1 MKFLKL
7 FSFSL
12 FMFIKV
18 SHAQNAILPFTGAKI
33 FTQGLSAKNIE
44 IAIDGY
50 ILTSNIAPLN
60 KEIVFKL
67 IQPQGF
73 VTDASKKYYPAA
85 EVTITDAAGAILGKT
100 ADAFYA
106 TATTGVAP
114 EKFKEL
120 IVKTG
125 LSGAVIKNNT
135 AITISINLSDKK
147 SKNTLKIIF
156 PVQIATASQG
166 LKASAG
172 VLATPVNAG
181 GIIYNSNL
189 KIKKAEYKIDNEI
202 RVDPTLSYCSVEL
215 TEITG
220 ASLDEIASGKEFYYV
235 YDANL
240 QQVSK
245 KDKLLKSIK
254 GSIEGN
260 VSTYLLKIPFKLKTD
275 KTNHFV
281 RFRWESKDG
290 KRIIDGVFEM
300 K

>member
-1 MKFLKL
+1 MLV
-7 FSFSL
+7 
-12 FMFIKV
+12 FINI

-33 FTQGLSAKNIE
+33 FTLGLAAKSIE
-44 IAIDGY
+44 ITIDGY

-73 VTDASKKYYPAA
+73 VTDASKKYYPVA
-85 EVTITDAAGAILGKT
+85 EVTITDAAGVVLGRT

-135 AITISINLSDKK
+135 ALTISINLSDKK
-147 SKNTLKIIF
+147 SKNSLKIIF

-172 VLATPVNAG
+172 VLTTPVNAG
-181 GIIYNSNL
+181 GIIYTSNV
-189 KIKKAEYKIDNEI
+189 KIKKADYKIDNEI

-220 ASLDEIASGKEFYYV
+220 AAIDEIAAGKEIYYV
-235 YDANL
+235 FDANL
-240 QQVSK
+240 QQVLK

-254 GSIEGN
+254 GSIDGN

-275 KTNHFV
+275 KANYFV

-290 KRIIDGVFEM
+290 KRIIDGVFKM
-300 K
+300 Q